1 MAWLSSVF
9 SSAPPEP
16 VSTSVFSRA
25 PAVPV
30 SRFKIPSIPAIPAH
44 LQPPRKYVL
53 IGAASVGTLLVVG
66 TVSSALRSSKPKPIV
81 SPKEAVQRLSAE
93 DLTKLPYPL
102 DALPGARDVDSP
114 WGSVRVYEWGP
125 EDGEKVLLIH
135 GISTPSIALADLAHK
150 LVGRGCRVM
159 LFGMFYIAA
168 SLYSLALV
176 LSVASMPGRLLLLSL
191 LYAFPSP
198 YHVFGSNMLPMELHV
213 CPALFSH

>member
-9 SSAPPEP
+9 SSPPPEP

-25 PAVPV
+25 APAIPV
-30 SRFKIPSIPAIPAH
+30 SRFKIPSIPPIPYLPAH

-66 TVSSALRSSKPKPIV
+66 TVSSALKSGKPKPTV
-81 SPKEAVQRLSAE
+81 SPKEAVQGLSAE
-93 DLTKLPYPL
+93 DLSKLPYPL

-125 EDGEKVLLIH
+125 EDGERVLLIH

-159 LFGMFYIAA
+159 LFGTFHVAA
-168 SLYSLALV
+168 WSYSLGLGSAVCMYV
-176 LSVASMPGRLLLLSL
+176 L
-191 LYAFPSP
+191 
-198 YHVFGSNMLPMELHV
+198 
-213 CPALFSH
+213 